1 MGIVFHKHNS
11 FITVDRTLK
20 CAIWYYEYREGSK
33 CYTPAYT
40 FEFVCSYLVYKESDN
55 PRFKNIYPAD
65 RAAESPHQMYQK
77 WMQTE
82 GFLRRQVY
90 NNPKKSQAF
99 FRASDDKEQKGEV
112 ALWTVTYSEAESKVV
127 KIHESY
133 YSAYA
138 GKM

>member
-1 MGIVFHKHNS
+1 
-11 FITVDRTLK
+11 
-20 CAIWYYEYREGSK
+20 
-33 CYTPAYT
+33 
-40 FEFVCSYLVYKESDN
+40 
-55 PRFKNIYPAD
+55 
-65 RAAESPHQMYQK
+65 MYQK

-112 ALWTVTYSEAESKVV
+112 ALWTVTYSESESKVL

-133 YSAYA
+133 FSAFS
-138 GKM
+138 GKMEAKCTKIWRQFLMVLCEREHAMRDDLKTIKVYGWDID